1 MNVFLFFRLPGPV
14 KKIMNEGKNESTLC
28 SGIKYILS
36 YIVSVLLLL
45 LQRNR

>member
-1 MNVFLFFRLPGPV
+1 MNVFLFFRLPVPV
-14 KKIMNEGKNESTLC
+14 KKIMNEEKIESTLS